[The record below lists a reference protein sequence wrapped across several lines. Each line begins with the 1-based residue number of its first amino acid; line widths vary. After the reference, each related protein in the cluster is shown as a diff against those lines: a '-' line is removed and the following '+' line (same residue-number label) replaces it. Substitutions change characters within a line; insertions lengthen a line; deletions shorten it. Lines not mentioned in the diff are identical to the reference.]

1 MIKKIVREDNGQGL
15 VEYILVI
22 SLISILLIGALMGL
36 GADISSLFTDI
47 GEVIKN
53 LF

>member
-36 GADISSLFTDI
+36 GADIR
-47 GEVIKN
+47 EVIKN